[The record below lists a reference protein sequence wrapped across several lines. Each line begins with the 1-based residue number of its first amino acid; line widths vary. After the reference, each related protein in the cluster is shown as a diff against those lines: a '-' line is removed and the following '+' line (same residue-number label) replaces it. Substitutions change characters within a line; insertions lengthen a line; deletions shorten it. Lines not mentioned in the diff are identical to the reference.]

1 MEDCN
6 NVTIKIAC
14 FNCKGLRSS
23 LHDVKSLCETHDL
36 VFLQETW
43 LMPHNMSILHSIH
56 DSFYGD
62 GVSAVN
68 TENGI
73 LVGRPYEGVA
83 ILWHKSLN
91 ICVKIIKDKNDSR
104 LMGILIKRGDTTYH
118 ILNVYLPT
126 ESPDNLPNFTN
137 YLYKKIHTLFQNND
151 TVYNMALG
159 DFNTNLLKQSIFC
172 SELIKFCH
180 ENDYVSR

>member
-23 LHDVKSLCETHDL
+23 LFDVKSLCETHDL

-43 LMPHNMSILHSIH
+43 LMPHNMNILHSIH

-62 GVSAVN
+62 AVN

-73 LVGRPYEGVA
+73 LVDRPYGGVA
-83 ILWHKSLN
+83 ILWQKSLN
-91 ICVKIIKDKNDSR
+91 ICVKIIKDNNDSR
-104 LMGILIKRGDTTYH
+104 LMGIVIKRGDTTYH
-118 ILNVYLPT
+118 ILNVYLFT
-126 ESPDNLPNFTN
+126 ESTDNLPDFTHCQ
-137 YLYKKIHTLFQNND
+137 YKIHTLFRNND
-151 TVYNMALG
+151 TVITWQLETSMPTCWSNPFFVL
-159 DFNTNLLKQSIFC
+159 SW
-172 SELIKFCH
+172 
-180 ENDYVSR
+180 